1 MSVSEI
7 KHMEM
12 EKYKEDES
20 ALPEETNAPEEVI
33 PEEVIAEMTGKA
45 ALRGTITHAIFENL
59 DYGNV
64 VSKESL
70 KFEMER
76 ALSELHFKDEEK
88 ELVKTDYLL
97 KFYSEDEG
105 SLFQMMRKAFTEGKL
120 YRERQFIA
128 GLRPDEI
135 PGVGAK
141 VELSAEDGH
150 IRDITKDYIMIQGI
164 IDAYFY
170 QGPDDD
176 IILVDYKT
184 DNVESGEELLGRY
197 AAQMYLYALTLEK
210 LTGHK
215 VKDIILYSTRLG
227 EIHYNNW
234 REYKL

>member
-1 MSVSEI
+1 
-7 KHMEM
+7 
-12 EKYKEDES
+12 
-20 ALPEETNAPEEVI
+20 
-33 PEEVIAEMTGKA
+33 MTGKA

-88 ELVKTDYLL
+88 ELVKIDYLL